1 MFNSVLS
8 VERDTTKSWKIRKYF
23 NNHIHT
29 KYNSYQYES
38 VTDSSVRLAC
48 ILGCFSCNDKCS
60 GKLIQRFSV
69 SPVIYRFFCQLSED
83 LSHKCETYC
92 LTAQSESRIKE
103 LEAKVTELE
112 GKLATLNESKVEY
125 EEKVE
130 LKNDLFDDLNAKL
143 DVMQNKV
150 RGILQVNSKNK
161 TRTVVHY
168 TE

>member
-1 MFNSVLS
+1 MS
-8 VERDTTKSWKIRKYF
+8 R
-23 NNHIHT
+23 
-29 KYNSYQYES
+29 
-38 VTDSSVRLAC
+38 
-48 ILGCFSCNDKCS
+48 
-60 GKLIQRFSV
+60 
-69 SPVIYRFFCQLSED
+69 
-83 LSHKCETYC
+83 KCEAYC
-92 LTAQSESRIKE
+92 LTFESGTRIKE

-161 TRTVVHY
+161 TKTVVHY

>member
-8 VERDTTKSWKIRKYF
+8 VERDTTKSRKIRKYF

-29 KYNSYQYES
+29 KYNPYKYES
-38 VTDSSVRLAC
+38 TADSSAC
-48 ILGCFSCNDKCS
+48 CARILGCFSCNDKWS

-83 LSHKCETYC
+83 LSRKCEAYC
-92 LTAQSESRIKE
+92 LTFESGTRIKE

-161 TRTVVHY
+161 TKTVVHY